1 VRHIFEYL
9 YSRKVRSETFPS
21 VLRGA
26 EARNSRE
33 SVIMTSIVQ
42 VATCATWMR
51 CDEYLGQADGFH

>member
-1 VRHIFEYL
+1 MRHIFEYL
-9 YSRKVRSETFPS
+9 YSRKARSETFPS

-42 VATCATWMR
+42 VATWMR